1 MDFLDF
7 QIRGWLSDQ
16 NHVQVMV
23 HSSPV
28 GGMRKPVSIPV
39 VTESLEKIRTTFRGS
54 YAWKNIKI
62 GKIAAVGHYLAQILL
77 IPQVFSLLIRSL
89 EHIGHGTGLRI
100 RLCLDTSLIDLP
112 WEYLYRPDADD
123 EASLKG
129 FLLLDPRIS
138 LVRESPNLSLR
149 LKPSKKTQRL
159 VFVAAFSPGGDD
171 IYEVEEEHLLVS
183 EAMTDL
189 KDLVSIDYRE
199 ASADHIDKALFTKA
213 EIFHY
218 AGHTNVLDGE
228 GYLVRE
234 VVSDDNVQWLHS
246 SSLAGF
252 FIRAGIR
259 LGVFN
264 ACNSG
269 RWEFIEPLITAG
281 LPSAIGI
288 QGSISTRAA
297 IAFSVKLYA
306 ALAIG
311 LSLDESVTWAR
322 LHLLEPG
329 VLPLDETFAWGTFMV
344 YLPATDAVIFPR
356 LQNREITNRQ
366 KVVQQQ
372 RNQTFITVNHN
383 IGTMLGG
390 QVIGVIGQI

>member
-1 MDFLDF
+1 
-7 QIRGWLSDQ
+7 
-16 NHVQVMV
+16 V
-23 HSSPV
+23 
-28 GGMRKPVSIPV
+28 
-39 VTESLEKIRTTFRGS
+39 
-54 YAWKNIKI
+54 
-62 GKIAAVGHYLAQILL
+62 LL
-77 IPQVFSLLIRSL
+77 
-89 EHIGHGTGLRI
+89 
-100 RLCLDTSLIDLP
+100 
-112 WEYLYRPDADD
+112 
-123 EASLKG
+123 
-129 FLLLDPRIS
+129 
-138 LVRESPNLSLR
+138 
-149 LKPSKKTQRL
+149 
-159 VFVAAFSPGGDD
+159 
-171 IYEVEEEHLLVS
+171 S
-183 EAMTDL
+183 EAMADL

-199 ASADHIDKALFTKA
+199 ASADHIDKALLKKA

-218 AGHTNVLDGE
+218 AGHTNVLDGK

-234 VVSDDNVQWLHS
+234 VVSNDNVQWLHS

-269 RWEFIEPLITAG
+269 RWEFMEPLISAG
-281 LPSAIGI
+281 LPAAVGI

-372 RNQTFITVNHN
+372 RHQTFITVIQN
-383 IGTMLGG
+383 IGTVLGG
-390 QVIGVIGQI
+390 QVIGVNGKI